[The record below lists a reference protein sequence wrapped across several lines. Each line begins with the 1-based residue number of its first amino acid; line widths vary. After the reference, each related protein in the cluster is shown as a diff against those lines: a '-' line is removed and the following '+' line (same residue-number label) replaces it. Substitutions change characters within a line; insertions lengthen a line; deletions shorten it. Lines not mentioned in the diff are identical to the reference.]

1 MTCSRSCFPGF
12 DGAAHGVHSTCAVAG
27 GFDNTPA
34 MLGDLQMDQL
44 TSMFLQLRERS
55 FLVGPF
61 MRE

>member
-1 MTCSRSCFPGF
+1 
-12 DGAAHGVHSTCAVAG
+12 
-27 GFDNTPA
+27 

>member
-1 MTCSRSCFPGF
+1 
-12 DGAAHGVHSTCAVAG
+12 
-27 GFDNTPA
+27 

-44 TSMFLQLRERS
+44 TSMFLPLRERS